1 MEKTQFGNDL
11 EINRQLGYKDTPS
24 HNGSNSFSDEKGGV
38 LTYTDTVGNAYDE
51 SDEPNDKK
59 NGVSN
64 KVIEEAGGNLHRDL
78 KARHITM
85 IAIGGALGTG
95 LVIGSGASL
104 AAAGPAAL
112 FLSYLIVGAIVYLVM
127 CALGE
132 MATWIPLTEGF
143 PGYASRFCDPCLGFA
158 VGWVYYM
165 KYIIVTPNQL
175 VAGALV
181 IQYWLPREKVNPGVW
196 VTVFLILIIL
206 LNMFGVKIFG
216 ELEFWLSCLKVLTM
230 IGLILVTLII
240 ALGGGPDHDRRG
252 FRYWKNPGAFKEYS
266 KGGHTI
272 EGAEGRFV
280 AWASVLV
287 TAVFAFLGTEL
298 VGVTVG
304 EAENPRRNIPRAIK
318 LTFFRILFFY
328 VVAVLFLGMCVPYND
343 TKLAFAN
350 KASTSAA
357 ASPFVVAISNAGI
370 PKLNQIINCCILLF
384 IISSSN
390 SDLYI
395 ATRTLYGLA
404 RNGKAPK
411 IFLRV
416 NRWGIPYVALGFS
429 AMFCGLAY
437 LCTSSSSTKVFNY
450 FVNVVSIMGLL
461 TWISILWTHT
471 CFVRGMKAQG
481 IPESELV
488 YKAPFRPY
496 GSYIALFFCILIA
509 LIKNF
514 TVFLFSFDKT
524 NFITGYIG
532 IPVFL
537 ILVFGYKF
545 IMKSEYVKPTE
556 IDFYPPVRQAIDL
569 EEEEFLKY
577 QAQYEKDHP
586 PSMLQKIYNH
596 SIGYLF

>member
-1 MEKTQFGNDL
+1 MEKSNFNNDLEGSRPLGYDEKILSNQTAEFGND
-11 EINRQLGYKDTPS
+11 KDI
-24 HNGSNSFSDEKGGV
+24 F
-38 LTYTDTVGNAYDE
+38 TYTDTIPEAMMEENKAIHGVGSKA
-51 SDEPNDKK
+51 
-59 NGVSN
+59 
-64 KVIEEAGGNLHRDL
+64 IEEAGGKLRRDL

-95 LVIGSGASL
+95 LVIGSGSAL
-104 AAAGPAAL
+104 AQAGPAAL
-112 FLSYLIVGAIVYLVM
+112 FLSFIIVGFIVYLVM

-132 MATWIPLTEGF
+132 MATWLPLSEGF

-158 VGWVYYM
+158 VGWVYYF

-196 VTVFLILIIL
+196 ITVFLVVIIL

-216 ELEFWLSCLKVLTM
+216 ELEFWLSCLKVITM
-230 IGLILVTLII
+230 LGLIITTFII

-266 KGGHTI
+266 KNGHTI
-272 EGAEGRFV
+272 EGPEGRFV

-318 LTFFRILFFY
+318 LTFYRILLFY
-328 VVAVLFLGMCVPYND
+328 VVSTLFLGMCVPYND
-343 TKLAFAN
+343 SKLAFAN
-350 KASTSAA
+350 TATTSAA

-370 PKLNQIINCCILLF
+370 GKLNQIINACILIF
-384 IISSSN
+384 IFSSSN

-395 ATRTLYGLA
+395 ATRTLYA
-404 RNGKAPK
+404 MAANGKAPK
-411 IFLRV
+411 IFLKV
-416 NRWGIPYVALGFS
+416 NRWGIPYVSLLFS
-429 AMFCGLAY
+429 SMFCGLAY
-437 LCTSSSSTKVFNY
+437 LSTSQSSAKVFTY

-461 TWISILWTHT
+461 TWICILITHI
-471 CFVRGMKAQG
+471 CFVKGMKAQG
-481 IPESELV
+481 IPDSEIV

-496 GSYIALFFCILIA
+496 GSWIALGFCIVIA

-514 TVFLFSFDKT
+514 TAFVFKFDKT
-524 NFITGYIG
+524 AFITGYIG
-532 IPVFL
+532 IPIFL
-537 ILVFGYKF
+537 ILILGYKV
-545 IMKSEYVKPTE
+545 IMKTKYIKPTE
-556 IDFYPPVRQAIDL
+556 IDFYPSLRHEIDR
-569 EEEEFLKY
+569 EEEEFLK
-577 QAQYEKDHP
+577 QQIQDEIDNP
-586 PSMLQKIYNH
+586 PSMAKKIYNNTL
-596 SIGYLF
+596 GYLF

>member
-1 MEKTQFGNDL
+1 MEKTYSTDL
-11 EINRQLGYKDTPS
+11 ER
-24 HNGSNSFSDEKGGV
+24 NGQVLYGRNSSSSNSFNEKKNV
-38 LTYTDTVGNAYDE
+38 YTYTN
-51 SDEPNDKK
+51 P
-59 NGVSN
+59 VSN
-64 KVIEEAGGNLHRDL
+64 LESGAVDGSVVETTENPQGRLQRDL

-95 LVIGSGASL
+95 LVIGSGSAL
-104 AAAGPAAL
+104 AQAGPASLLIA
-112 FLSYLIVGAIVYLVM
+112 YLIVGFIVYLVM

-132 MATWIPLTEGF
+132 MATWIPLSEGF

-196 VTVFLILIIL
+196 ITIFLVVIIF
-206 LNMFGVKIFG
+206 LNLFGVKIFG
-216 ELEFWLSCLKVLTM
+216 ELEFWLSCLKVITM
-230 IGLILVTLII
+230 LGLIMVTLII

-252 FRYWKNPGAFKEYS
+252 FRYWKDPGAFKPYS
-266 KGGHTI
+266 KGTHSI
-272 EGAEGRFV
+272 EGSEGKFV

-318 LTFFRILFFY
+318 LTFFRILLFY
-328 VVAVLFLGMCVPYND
+328 IVAIFFLGMCVPYND

-357 ASPFVVAISNAGI
+357 ASPFVVAITNAGI
-370 PKLNQIINCCILLF
+370 PKLNQIINACILIF
-384 IISSSN
+384 IFSSSN

-395 ATRTLYGLA
+395 ATRTLYGMA
-404 RNGKAPK
+404 KNGKAPK
-411 IFLRV
+411 IFLRI
-416 NRWGIPYVALGFS
+416 NRWGIPYVALGCS
-429 AMFCGLAY
+429 AMFCCLAY
-437 LCTSSSSTKVFNY
+437 LCTAQSSAKVFNY

-461 TWISILWTHT
+461 TWICILITHI
-471 CFVRGMKAQG
+471 CFVRGRKAQG
-481 IPESELV
+481 IPKSEIV
-488 YKAPFRPY
+488 YKAPFGEI
-496 GSYIALFFCILIA
+496 GSWIALVFCIIIA

-514 TVFLFSFDKT
+514 TAFVFSFDKT
-524 NFITGYIG
+524 SFITGYIG
-532 IPVFL
+532 IPIFL
-537 ILVFGYKF
+537 ILVLGYKF
-545 IMKSEYVKPTE
+545 IMKSKFVKPTE
-556 IDFYPPVRQAIDL
+556 IDFYPPLRHEIDC
-569 EEEEFLKY
+569 EEQEFLERQLK
-577 QAQYEKDHP
+577 ENIENP
-586 PSMLQKIYNH
+586 PSFAKKIYNH